1 VNDDAVVFIVD
12 DDDGVRSA
20 LALLLRSAGIA
31 ARGFAT
37 ADEFIRAYD
46 PASCGCLL
54 LDVRLPGTSGLELQ
68 ERLRERGI
76 DLPVIMVTGHAD
88 VPMAVRA
95 MKHGAIDF
103 LQKPFN
109 EQLLLERVQQGLA
122 IDREHRQT
130 LGAARKVQ
138 QLYDDLSPRE
148 RDVMQGIVAG
158 KANKVIA
165 IDLGIS
171 ERTVEVHRRRVME
184 KMQVRSVADLV
195 QAALRV
201 QRN

>member
-46 PASCGCLL
+46 PAACGCLL

-103 LQKPFN
+103 LQKSFN

-138 QLYDDLSPRE
+138 QLYDELSPRE
-148 RDVMQGIVAG
+148 RDVMHGIVAG

-195 QAALRV
+195 QAALRL